1 MLDAVGGDGGG
12 FRNSIGQIV
21 GSLNLFNMFLDG
33 VKGDVVESQGVSLLT
48 RLQFQY
54 GYIGDQDDKP
64 GNGMFNNDGWL
75 RHSWWMEMTMGM
87 MMMIIFTRNYFNQL
101 L

>member
-1 MLDAVGGDGGG
+1 
-12 FRNSIGQIV
+12 
-21 GSLNLFNMFLDG
+21 MFPEQ
-33 VKGDVVESQGVSLLT
+33 GDVVESQGVSLLT

-75 RHSWWMEMTMGM
+75 RHSWWDGNDNGDDDDDNLHPEL
-87 MMMIIFTRNYFNQL
+87 F
-101 L
+101 